1 VKKFILVKCGK
12 LFNGIIEELMP
23 NMEILVESNKIVAV
37 GRNLDSPEG
46 SEIIDLG
53 KFTVTPG
60 MIDAHMHTQHFD
72 WHNRQNEIIFRGPSW
87 KGMAHLYNARE
98 SLFRGFTTIRSIG
111 SSTYEARGSLVAKEL
126 INLGYFP
133 GARMCVLPHYFGDV
147 GSHGDHSQYL
157 RTNPEV
163 SEYFVS
169 LTPTMGTGVD
179 FFRRAVR
186 NEIKMGADYI
196 KIMINGGFS
205 TPNDSPDDQ
214 QLSDDEIKAIID
226 TTHELGRTCT
236 AHIYNSEQMKKVTL
250 MGIDGMEHGSLITE
264 ETASLMEER
273 NVYLVP
279 TFCPYEDIINL
290 NEETLKL
297 KIPEFQIKLRQY
309 SKRLQEG
316 RSVIVNSKLRLGYG
330 TDFVSVHHSY
340 ESGYEYEAWMNAGMG
355 AFRTLKAAT
364 IVNAGI
370 LKMEDRVGSIEVG
383 KLADISA
390 WRRDLMKDPK
400 ALLDCA
406 FVMKDGVV
414 YPTKK
419 VE

>member
-1 VKKFILVKCGK
+1 MNNFKLLRCGK
-12 LFNGIIEELMP
+12 LFNGIDEKLIP
-23 NMEILVESNKIVAV
+23 NMEILINENKIASV
-37 GRNLDSPEG
+37 GQNLEHPKET
-46 SEIIDLG
+46 EIIDLG
-53 KFTVTPG
+53 NYTITPG
-60 MIDAHMHTQHFD
+60 LIDAHMHTQHFD

-98 SLFRGFTTIRSIG
+98 ALYRGFTAIRCIG

-126 INLGYFP
+126 INLGYFS
-133 GARMCVLPHYFGDV
+133 GARMCVTPHYFASV
-147 GSHGDHSQYL
+147 GGHGDHSQYL
-157 RTNPEV
+157 RTNPEL
-163 SEYFVS
+163 SEFFAN
-169 LTPTMGTGVD
+169 LTPTMGTGSD
-179 FFRRAVR
+179 FFRHAVR
-186 NEIKMGADYI
+186 NEIKMGADYV
-196 KIMINGGFS
+196 KMMINGGFS

-214 QLSDDEIKAIID
+214 QLSDEEIKTIID

-264 ETASLMEER
+264 DTAELMEKR

-297 KIPEFQIKLRQY
+297 KSPAFRIKLKQY
-309 SKRLQEG
+309 SERLREG
-316 RSVIVNSKLRLGYG
+316 RRVIVQSNLRLGYG
-330 TDFVSVHHSY
+330 TDFVSVHNPF

-355 AFRTLKAAT
+355 AFRTLRAAT

-370 LKMEDRVGSIEVG
+370 LGMQDKIGSIEAG

-390 WRRDLMKDPK
+390 WGRDLLTDPK
-400 ALLDCA
+400 ALLDCS

-414 YPTKK
+414 YPTIK